1 MTSAPTISLAIADD
15 HHIFRKGLLAA
26 LSPCPD
32 ISLLAEAGNGAE
44 LLRAL
49 QGRQP
54 DVVLLDIKMPVLD
67 GIGTTRS
74 IRRQYPGVRVLALSM
89 HEDDAYVESMIR
101 AGAQGYLLKTAHP
114 EQVRQ
119 AVRTVF
125 GSGYYFNEQ
134 LSVDRLKRLLEPQ
147 AAAVAQPVT
156 ALVEKEIQVLRLICQ
171 QKTSAEVGDH
181 LCMSARTVE
190 GYRER
195 LYEKT
200 GARNAAGLVVYALRH
215 HIADLDRL

>member
-1 MTSAPTISLAIADD
+1 MPSAPTISLAIADD

-32 ISLLAEAGNGAE
+32 IALLAEAGNGAE

-74 IRRQYPGVRVLALSM
+74 IRRQYPRVRVLALSM

-101 AGAQGYLLKTAHP
+101 AGAQGYLLKTA
-114 EQVRQ
+114 
-119 AVRTVF
+119 
-125 GSGYYFNEQ
+125 
-134 LSVDRLKRLLEPQ
+134 
-147 AAAVAQPVT
+147 
-156 ALVEKEIQVLRLICQ
+156 
-171 QKTSAEVGDH
+171 
-181 LCMSARTVE
+181 
-190 GYRER
+190 
-195 LYEKT
+195 
-200 GARNAAGLVVYALRH
+200 
-215 HIADLDRL
+215 

>member
-1 MTSAPTISLAIADD
+1 MPTAPPISLAIADD

-32 ISLLAEAGNGAE
+32 IVPLAEAGNGSE
-44 LLRAL
+44 LLDAL
-49 QGRQP
+49 RGCQP
-54 DVVLLDIKMPVLD
+54 DVVLMDIKMPVLD
-67 GIGTTRS
+67 GIETTRS
-74 IRRQYPGVRVLALSM
+74 IRRQYPRVRVLALSM

-125 GSGYYFNEQ
+125 GAGYYFNEQ
-134 LSVDRLKRLLEPQ
+134 LSVERLRRLLEPG
-147 AAAVAQPVT
+147 AAVPPAVT
-156 ALVEKEIQVLRLICQ
+156 GLVEKEVQVLRLICQ
-171 QKTSAEVGDH
+171 QKTSAEIGDR

-195 LYEKT
+195 LYDKT
-200 GARNAAGLVVYALRH
+200 GAKNTAGLVVYALRH
-215 HIADLDRL
+215 RIADLEEL